1 MRMMMTMMTAL
12 VACGAS
18 AATAQQ
24 STYFAERGHWMVYNG
39 STACRALNRPGL
51 EFNAAPFN
59 ALQIVVR
66 SGNRIGV
73 EVFFWPGAIDPA
85 IDNALALGF
94 GGSEPFLV
102 PATATMGDYM
112 LASDD
117 SPELWG
123 RLQKAKAMTAKP
135 KNDPTTTLFFALDE
149 IGWVLGALD
158 ACSRVLPKE

>member
-1 MRMMMTMMTAL
+1 MRMPFLIAAV
-12 VACGAS
+12 VACCAT

-24 STYFAERGHWMVYNG
+24 STYYAERGHWMVYNG

-66 SGNRIGV
+66 PGNRIGV
-73 EVFFWPGAIDPA
+73 EVFFWPGAVDPA
-85 IDNALALGF
+85 AENVLALGF
-94 GGSEPFLV
+94 GGSAPFLV
-102 PATATMGDYM
+102 PAAATMGDYM

-117 SPELWG
+117 STELWG
-123 RLQKAKAMTAKP
+123 RLQKAKTMTAKP
-135 KNDPTTTLFFALDE
+135 KSDPTITLFFALDE
-149 IGWVLGALD
+149 IDWVLGALD